1 METYRRAPEK
11 PSKGSSKVLA
21 TKKIIMKPI
30 EMKRDK
36 TNYQVISR
44 TMKRGY

>member
-11 PSKGSSKVLA
+11 PSKYPEKKVM